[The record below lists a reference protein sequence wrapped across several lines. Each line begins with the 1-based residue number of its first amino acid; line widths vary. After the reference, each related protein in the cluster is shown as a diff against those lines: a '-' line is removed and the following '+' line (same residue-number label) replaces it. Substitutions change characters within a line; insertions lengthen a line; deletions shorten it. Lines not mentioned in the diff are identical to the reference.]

1 MKTPLLKQIQREL
14 LLRFTGKITRFNIQY
29 SSLSPHCLAHSMTEL
44 YLIRH
49 GETEWNRAGL
59 WQGLADSPL
68 TENGIEQAQSLGA
81 RFSEE
86 KLQFDAIYTSDLGR
100 AHNTCKYLAEAIG
113 QLDDIQIDKGLRE
126 RALGQL
132 QGLTYQEIQE
142 QFPEDG
148 ELHAAGD
155 PHFAPEGGES
165 WADTFARSSAALRS
179 IARRHD
185 GQKVLAV
192 SHGGVIGMAL
202 RDALGLN
209 LLPPRRFQLPNT
221 ALNIFR
227 YQDHNWTLQT
237 WGDTA
242 HLKNV
247 TVLDEVLK

>member
-1 MKTPLLKQIQREL
+1 
-14 LLRFTGKITRFNIQY
+14 
-29 SSLSPHCLAHSMTEL
+29 MTEL

-59 WQGLADSPL
+59 WQGLEDSPL

-81 RFSEE
+81 RFADEGQ
-86 KLQFDAIYTSDLGR
+86 KFDAIYTSDLGR
-100 AHNTCKYLAEAIG
+100 SHNTCKYLVEPLG
-113 QLDDIQIDKGLRE
+113 QLGDIQIDQGLRE
-126 RALGQL
+126 RALGHL
-132 QGLTYQEIQE
+132 QGLTFEQIQE
-142 QFPEDG
+142 RHPEEA
-148 ELHAAGD
+148 ELHASGD
-155 PHFAPEGGES
+155 PHFAPTGGES
-165 WADTFARSSAALRS
+165 WAETFARSSKALRE

-221 ALNIFR
+221 AVNLFQ
-227 YQDHNWTLQT
+227 YSDHNWTLCT

-242 HLKNV
+242 HLKHV
-247 TVLDEVLK
+247 TVLDEVVK